1 MLTEF
6 QLWVLSTAVI
16 VVLVVFYVTALPV
29 GI

>member
-16 VVLVVFYVTALPV
+16 VALVVFCVMLPV
-29 GI
+29 RT